1 MRRSIAALTFL
12 LLAACGQS
20 GDLYLP
26 PEPPEPVASPG
37 SPAPG
42 EAAKPSGQDDDD
54 KKKD

>member
-1 MRRSIAALTFL
+1 MRTFIALSLL

-42 EAAKPSGQDDDD
+42 EAAKPSEQDDDD